1 MKNSVKTKLNS
12 AKNHVV
18 RNRGRYGFA
27 AGLLAGSYVTAAAIG
42 WNDLIQEAV
51 SEAADELQT
60 TV

>member
-1 MKNSVKTKLNS
+1 MKNSVKSKLNS

-18 RNRGRYGFA
+18 NNRGRYSFV

-51 SEAADELQT
+51 SEAADEIQT